1 MASNVV
7 PEMKTSE
14 IIDVQLESFFGRK
27 FPQKIQ
33 HLVDEELNHGPWVD
47 GYELAVCDGVID
59 GDDAR
64 KSNYEGQAL
73 MNSQITR
80 DRPS

>member
-1 MASNVV
+1 
-7 PEMKTSE
+7 MKTSE

-47 GYELAVCDGVID
+47 GYELAVCDGVIV
-59 GDDAR
+59 
-64 KSNYEGQAL
+64 NFEL
-73 MNSQITR
+73 
-80 DRPS
+80 